1 MDGNLSITF
10 TSLCDMLLVKI
21 RPLMDGNTR
30 LIHLELEFE
39 HIEIL
44 LEKNAKKGQNKINE
58 ILKDIINKLKNKL

>member
-1 MDGNLSITF
+1 METF
-10 TSLCDMLLVKI
+10 FELARNTISTFPVKI